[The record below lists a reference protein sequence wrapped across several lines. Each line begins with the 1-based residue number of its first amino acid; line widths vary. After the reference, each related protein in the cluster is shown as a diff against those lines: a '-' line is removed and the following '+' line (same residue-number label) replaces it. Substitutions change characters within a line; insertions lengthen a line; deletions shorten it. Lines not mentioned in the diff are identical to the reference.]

1 MQGSFSNPEPRGV
14 FAVDL
19 DETLIQ
25 TDLLYERLLLLCRLS
40 PLRLFQIP
48 WFLLQGKLRFKKWIF
63 SKVEIDFSMLPYRAE
78 VLEKVRLARQRGE
91 TTLLLSASLQED
103 VDQVM
108 RHLKLF
114 DQGVGSRHENF
125 KGAAKTKYLESHYL
139 NNNVTYV
146 GDSGSDFPVWK
157 HGHKIIAVNPHPRLM
172 KKIQSLQKPVEF
184 ICDSEKVFGLILKQ
198 LRVHQWVKNIL
209 VFIPVFSAHRF
220 NDILPWIASLRGF
233 FAFSFLASAVYVF
246 NDLCDL
252 KTDRVQ
258 EAKKHRPL
266 ASGRLPLKLGIA
278 LVPVCLVLGGVVS
291 LGLPSQM
298 LMILGGYLIMN
309 VIYSFWVKEWLALDV
324 IFLAIFYALRV
335 LVGGAASMTPVSEW
349 LLSFSIFFFTG
360 LAMVK
365 RFSEIKKQSNLSVA
379 GRSGRRAYEQQDLMT
394 VLVMGITTSI
404 VSILVLALYLSTG
417 EVQKL
422 YRTPGVL
429 WLVTPLLLYW
439 FNRLWLLGARGEI
452 SEDPVLFAI
461 KDKVTWGV
469 VFVVLC
475 LIIIAV

>member
-1 MQGSFSNPEPRGV
+1 
-14 FAVDL
+14 
-19 DETLIQ
+19 
-25 TDLLYERLLLLCRLS
+25 
-40 PLRLFQIP
+40 
-48 WFLLQGKLRFKKWIF
+48 
-63 SKVEIDFSMLPYRAE
+63 
-78 VLEKVRLARQRGE
+78 
-91 TTLLLSASLQED
+91 
-103 VDQVM
+103 
-108 RHLKLF
+108 
-114 DQGVGSRHENF
+114 
-125 KGAAKTKYLESHYL
+125 
-139 NNNVTYV
+139 
-146 GDSGSDFPVWK
+146 
-157 HGHKIIAVNPHPRLM
+157 M